1 MSIALF
7 FKLEHHIFRNLIL
20 KTNFKIKQIFL
31 METPLM
37 KLKELDKTILEFNK
51 EFLIFIKKNKS
62 AFKIYNCSI
71 DVQLAHLKFIMHFFD
86 YKCKLIDELIGF
98 KNKIVETKSASI
110 RRIDTIIRELLD
122 SHLLKSELNIGLVL
136 EV

>member
-1 MSIALF
+1 
-7 FKLEHHIFRNLIL
+7 
-20 KTNFKIKQIFL
+20 

-86 YKCKLIDELIGF
+86 YKCKLIDELIEF

-122 SHLLKSELNIGLVL
+122 SHLLKSELNIKYF
-136 EV
+136 